1 MTTQRKQR
9 PLQIKLLTCADLL
22 KRNTIKNYYGTQL
35 IRNIKK
41 QIQKIKD
48 EINKKG
54 KEILKN
60 KEALHRLDIN
70 EESNCFFTLN
80 NHKENF
86 QNNSTVRLFNPAKDE
101 IGKIILDKINTT
113 VKG

>member
-1 MTTQRKQR
+1 M
-9 PLQIKLLTCADLL
+9 
-22 KRNTIKNYYGTQL
+22 KNYYGTQL